1 MEARRL
7 RFAAALIVFLAW
19 VASLGAM
26 AALSG
31 HGPEVRHGMAAP
43 PDATRR

>member
-7 RFAAALIVFLAW
+7 RFAATLIVFLIW

-26 AALSG
+26 AVLSG
-31 HGPEVRHGMAAP
+31 HGPEVRHEIAAP
-43 PDATRR
+43 H